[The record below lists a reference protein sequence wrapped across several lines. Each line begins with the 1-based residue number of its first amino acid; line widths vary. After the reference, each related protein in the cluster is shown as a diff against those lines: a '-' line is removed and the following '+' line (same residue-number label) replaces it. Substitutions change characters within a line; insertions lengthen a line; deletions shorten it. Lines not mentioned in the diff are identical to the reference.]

1 MLKQALKHP
10 RFTTHRPPIS
20 LCRSDPGNTG
30 TIYFCSTMTFSN
42 FNDLNCE
49 KNILHIPHFYHILSI
64 LDKLL
69 SCELH
74 YNVGCLTPP
83 HITSHEN
90 CCHPLL
96 CNSPLFLFQK
106 LFNKNDFNSKTNA
119 LEIFHSSSKQR
130 RSLCRC

>member
-1 MLKQALKHP
+1 MSVGAEASSKTA
-10 RFTTHRPPIS
+10 FTYIHDLLPPQTSSPPLS
-20 LCRSDPGNTG
+20 LCRSDPSNTS

-96 CNSPLFLFQK
+96 CKSPFFLFQK
-106 LFNKNDFNSKTNA
+106 TV
-119 LEIFHSSSKQR
+119 
-130 RSLCRC
+130 